1 MLLADLGLTCVR
13 VVCVRPTDSHPRAVL
28 RRRAGLLGTGAG
40 RRPRRDYIKIS
51 RCTESVSFARCRASE
66 SRRPAAARRLAR
78 ALRGIGLASHRA
90 APRHVKER
98 SIESKNR
105 RHQVGTDTGGGV
117 RGISPAPPTPHPWT
131 CANATAAA
139 RGLSPKGRGRLR
151 APPRRE
157 RRDVAIGEAARR
169 GRGVGRA
176 APDPP
181 SRIRLSMTL
190 RIAGTIRDTSPLARP
205 PATAGPSGCVRRHVR
220 LVEVE
225 VLDLVG
231 RCRWAAPTSFCEV
244 RRFTGLANCCHRFVV
259 VTSPSRRCY

>member
-1 MLLADLGLTCVR
+1 M
-13 VVCVRPTDSHPRAVL
+13 
-28 RRRAGLLGTGAG
+28 
-40 RRPRRDYIKIS
+40 
-51 RCTESVSFARCRASE
+51 
-66 SRRPAAARRLAR
+66 
-78 ALRGIGLASHRA
+78 
-90 APRHVKER
+90 
-98 SIESKNR
+98 
-105 RHQVGTDTGGGV
+105 

-244 RRFTGLANCCHRFVV
+244 RRFTGLANCCHRVV
-259 VTSPSRRCY
+259 VGYAEVAAPLTALGSPPARFTWTAETQASSDARKLASPRRRCCAPSTRPAVPSRRRTQVTSPSRRCY